1 MASALLTTGRQDW
14 STPLTPHLRIQSHSA
29 AGPHPRVT
37 FRLTVQ
43 AEHLNGLGNLHG
55 GCAATLFDV
64 CTSLVVHLVARPG
77 FWSALG
83 VTRTLNVV
91 CLRPAPRGQVVD
103 LECAVVQIGRRLCA
117 LRAVMRAVDGP
128 DGPEGEG
135 AVLMTCEHGKV
146 NTDAVAQA

>member
-1 MASALLTTGRQDW
+1 M
-14 STPLTPHLRIQSHSA
+14 PYLRVQSHSA

-37 FRLTVQ
+37 FRFAVQ
-43 AEHLNGLGNLHG
+43 PVHINGLGNLHG

-77 FWSALG
+77 FWTFLG

-91 CLRPAPRGQVVD
+91 CLRPVPVDSIVD
-103 LECAVVQIGRRLCA
+103 LECDIVQVGKRLCA
-117 LRAVMRAVDGP
+117 LRGVMRAVDGP
-128 DGPEGEG
+128 EGPEGQG

-146 NTDAVAQA
+146 CTDPVVKA